1 MEELLTIQDL
11 SEIFKVPPK
20 CVYNLGY
27 RGCLPQPI
35 KVGRLLRWRRSD
47 VDLWIKEQKVAPAHE
62 VRRW

>member
-27 RGCLPQPI
+27 RGCLI
-35 KVGRLLRWRRSD
+35 GRLLRWRRSD
-47 VDLWIKEQKVAPAHE
+47 VDRWIKEQKVAPAHE